1 MSNAA
6 NQAEFAS
13 RIQRIEKQ
21 TRKAE
26 RQRKTRRPRGLG
38 SYLVMPLMLCFFMA
52 GGTVFAWDIMDRP
65 TDTPFE
71 MAGVLT
77 SKFLSY

>member
-1 MSNAA
+1 MNNAA
-6 NQAEFAS
+6 NEADFAS

-21 TRKAE
+21 TKKTE
-26 RQRKTRRPRGLG
+26 RTRKTRRSRSLG

-52 GGTVFAWDIMDRP
+52 GGTVYAWDAMDRP
-65 TDTPFE
+65 TDSPFE
-71 MAGVLT
+71 MASVLT